1 MSLIPTQGPDD
12 TPVYEPGHVNIRGI
26 PCEAWYRKI
35 QSADTNS
42 SFDVSFFLPVNQW
55 LVAREDY
62 HRQGHKPRNE
72 RKCTPVLMLGMEKS
86 LRKSDQSDTDNTIR
100 GCCQIPSA
108 MLLPPEWRHRALCC
122 QMSCCTT
129 VLIAPFRAQCCDTG
143 TLKRWPKRWRVYNLY
158 IVRARA
164 S

>member
-42 SFDVSFFLPVNQW
+42 SFDVSFFMPVNQW

-62 HRQGHKPRNE
+62 HRHGHKARND
-72 RKCTPVLMLGMEKS
+72 RK
-86 LRKSDQSDTDNTIR
+86 
-100 GCCQIPSA
+100 
-108 MLLPPEWRHRALCC
+108 
-122 QMSCCTT
+122 
-129 VLIAPFRAQCCDTG
+129 
-143 TLKRWPKRWRVYNLY
+143 
-158 IVRARA
+158 
-164 S
+164 